1 MEIVQINIQ
10 KAKDLLKE
18 FERYEASLYPAET
31 KYPDSMESLTNQ
43 NVVFYGAMEDELL
56 LGVGALEGFKGYGEI
71 KGVFIIEA
79 HRGKGLAKSI
89 MLALERHLIDQ
100 SVRYAKLEIGILQ
113 YEALGLY
120 RRLGYKECHAFGT
133 YHPDPLSVF
142 MTKALK

>member
-43 NVVFYGAMEDELL
+43 NVVFYGAMEDEIL
-56 LGVGALEGFKGYGEI
+56 LGVGAFEVFKGYGEI

-89 MLALERHLIDQ
+89 MLALERHLIEQ

-120 RRLGYKECHAFGT
+120 RRLGYKECHAFGA